1 MDSGTQVQERDTD
14 AFVGGVHF
22 GLAMTMASTFVVA
35 CMVGVWLS
43 GHPVASKATRPMGAL
58 IAITAGMLALICGYV
73 AHRAWRFQNRPAMA
87 TIS

>member
-1 MDSGTQVQERDTD
+1 MDSGTEVQERRNE
-14 AFVGGVHF
+14 AFVGGVHL
-22 GLAMTMASTFVVA
+22 GLAMTMASAFVVA

-43 GHPVASKATRPMGAL
+43 GRPVASKAIHPMGAL

-73 AHRAWRFQNRPAMA
+73 AHRAWRFQNRSAMA